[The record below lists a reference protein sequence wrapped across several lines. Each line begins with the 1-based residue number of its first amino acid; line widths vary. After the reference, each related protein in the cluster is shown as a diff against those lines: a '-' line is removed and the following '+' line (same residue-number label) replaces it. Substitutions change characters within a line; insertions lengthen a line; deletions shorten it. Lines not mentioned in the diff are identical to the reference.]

1 MAPAPPD
8 ALAAYSVG
16 TRAWFQDKEAGWI
29 GASLSKPVTTSPSG
43 EITLEFVIDDTG
55 ATREVKTNA
64 AKLAGPNG
72 EDELPPLRNPP
83 LLEAT
88 DDLTNLSYLNEPAV
102 LHTIL
107 NRYSQRVIYTYS
119 GIVLIAVNP
128 FFSLSLYSP
137 DIIQAYSGRKRG
149 ELDPH
154 LFAIAED
161 AYRCMVRDKKDQT
174 IVVSGESGAGKTVS
188 AKYIMRYFATVE
200 DPEKPGS
207 RKAGSGKDASGMSET
222 EQQILATNPIME
234 AFGNAKTTRNDNSSR
249 FGKYIEIL
257 FDKGHEIVGAKMRTY
272 LLERSRLTYQPE
284 IERNYHIF
292 YQLCAGAPSSER
304 KDLGLDDASK
314 FHFLNQGGPSSQV
327 ISGVDDAEEF
337 KVTQKALSTVG
348 VTIEKQWQIFRLL
361 AALLHLGNVNIT
373 ASRNDAML
381 SDDEPSLF
389 LATNM
394 LGIDLHEFRKWLLK
408 KQIQTR
414 GEKIITNLTQQQA
427 VTVRDSVAKYVYSC
441 LFDWLVDQ
449 MNKSL
454 ALGSNRTK
462 ESMIGVLDIYGFE
475 SFKVNSYEQF
485 CINYANER
493 LQHEFNHHVFKLE
506 QEEYMQEEI
515 SWTFID
521 FSDNQPCIDMIE
533 GKLGILSLLD
543 EESRLPSGSDNSFVQ
558 KLYTQMD
565 RRPEFKN
572 AFKKPRFGQTSF
584 TVCHYAL
591 DVNYSAE
598 GFVQKNLQSLPDE
611 HLSMFN
617 NTTNKFLKEV
627 LDAVNAGSKVDE
639 DVTVADGAK
648 AAAPIKKLGGQG
660 SIKKPT
666 LGSQFKS
673 SLVSLMNTIDSTNVH
688 YIRCIKPNEQKK
700 AFVTEPQSV
709 LGQLR
714 ACGVLETIRISC
726 AGYPSRWTFAD
737 FAERYYML
745 VSSDVVRS
753 LKQKAVAGE
762 EETEESQNLRCREL
776 AIHILKST
784 ISEHD
789 KYQVGLTKIFFRAG
803 MLALFE
809 KKRLDRLNALT
820 TLIQKNMRRHVYQ
833 KRYLKMRSDTVKIQ
847 TWWRMKLA
855 QKYVADLRRNTAATL
870 FQTAARA
877 WLAKQHFKSARDSIV
892 KIQSIAR
899 GRAIRKNFASEKTN
913 FAATKLQSLIRGA
926 LVRRQYRHERKG
938 IIHLQSCYR
947 RRLAKKELVALR
959 NEAKSV
965 SHFKEV
971 SYKLENKVVELTQNL
986 QKRTRDNKELSSKI
1000 RALEAQILT
1009 WQGKHDEL
1017 DAKAKGLQEQV
1028 DKPSVALAEFEAL
1041 LATKKELDAKYEAS
1055 LKRIAEQEKRIS
1067 DLSSELERQ
1076 AEDLQA
1082 KADAINGATKTSEED
1097 LASMASLRSEV
1108 AALREQLN
1116 RANAL
1121 NTLQKNSQ
1129 RIENAAPPVFNM
1141 ATGKENGY
1149 PSVGTKRRPRR
1160 HSEAGPWSD
1169 TPLGRDEHEEA
1180 MLAAKRSAANANRHV
1195 SVAFGTDG
1203 QIPGF
1208 GQRGGYDDELD
1219 DDDPSEEIIRIL
1231 ENEEQLDEDV
1241 LNGLIRYLKVPAPS
1255 LQNPPSPKEVLFPAH
1270 LISLVTNEMWK
1281 YGLVRESERFLAN
1294 VMQTIQQHVMS
1305 FQGDDAIIPGI
1316 FWLSNVH
1323 EILSFVCI
1331 AESDMLQGI
1340 GPGVDGAARS
1350 FEWGDYERL
1359 VTIVKHDLDSLEYNI
1374 YHTWMQEAKKKLHK
1388 MVIPALVESQSL
1400 PGFVT
1405 SDSGGRLFN
1414 RLLAGASTPAFAM
1427 DDILGVLNKVWK
1439 SLKSYYV
1446 EPSVTQQVVTELL
1459 KLIGVTSFND
1469 LLMRR
1474 NFCSWKRAM
1483 QIQYNITRIEEWCKS
1498 HDMPEGTL
1506 QLEHLMQATKLLQL
1520 KKATLGDIDI
1530 IYDVCW
1536 MLTPTQIQKLISH
1549 YYVADYENPI
1559 SPEILKAVAARVV
1572 PNDRNDHLLLPPEV
1586 DEAGPYE
1593 LPVPREV
1600 TGIET
1605 YCPAYIS
1612 VPAIRRLASRVA

>member
-1 MAPAPPD
+1 MAPAASD
-8 ALAAYSVG
+8 LLATYVVG
-16 TRAWFQDKEAGWI
+16 TKAWFPDKDNGWI
-29 GASLSKPVTTSPSG
+29 SATLAKPVAKSATG
-43 EITLEFVIDDTG
+43 EVTLEFTLDETG
-55 ATREVKTNA
+55 ATKKVTTTE
-64 AKLAGPNG
+64 AKLAGTNG

-107 NRYSQRVIYTYS
+107 NRYSQRLIYTYS

-128 FFSLSLYSP
+128 FYGLSLYSP
-137 DIIQAYSGRKRG
+137 EIIQAYSGKRKG
-149 ELDPH
+149 ELEPH

-161 AYRCMVRDKKDQT
+161 AYRCMIRDVKDQT

-200 DPEKPGS
+200 DPDRPGS
-207 RKAGSGKDASGMSET
+207 RKAGAGGKDASGMSET

-257 FDKGHEIVGAKMRTY
+257 FDKDHEIVGAKMRTY
-272 LLERSRLTYQPE
+272 LLERSRLVYQPE
-284 IERNYHIF
+284 TERNYHIF
-292 YQLCAGAPSSER
+292 YQLCAGAPSSEK
-304 KDLGLDDASK
+304 KDLGLEDASK
-314 FHFLNQGGPSSQV
+314 FNYLNQGGTTSLS
-327 ISGVDDAEEF
+327 INGVDDAEEF
-337 KVTQKALSTVG
+337 KATQKALSTVG
-348 VTIEKQWQIFRLL
+348 VKIEKQWQIFRLL

-373 ASRNDAML
+373 ASRNEAML
-381 SDDEPSLF
+381 ADDEPSLF
-389 LATNM
+389 MATSM
-394 LGIDLHEFRKWLLK
+394 LGIDNTEFRKWTVK
-408 KQIQTR
+408 KQLVTR
-414 GEKIITNLTQQQA
+414 GEKVVTNLSQA
-427 VTVRDSVAKYVYSC
+427 QALVVRDSVAKYVYTC

-449 MNKSL
+449 MNTSL
-454 ALGSNRTK
+454 ALGSSSTR

-475 SFKVNSYEQF
+475 RFKVNSYEQF

-506 QEEYMQEEI
+506 QEEYLQEQI

-543 EESRLPSGSDNSFVQ
+543 EESRLPSGSDESFVQ
-558 KLYTQMD
+558 KLYTQMEK
-565 RRPEFKN
+565 RPEFKN

-591 DVNYSAE
+591 DVEYSSA
-598 GFVQKNLQSLPDE
+598 GFVEKNKDTVPDE
-611 HLSMFN
+611 HLVLLSS
-617 NTTNKFLKEV
+617 TTNPFLKEV
-627 LDAVNAGSKVDE
+627 LETAHSGSKVEEPPAPAPMMD
-639 DVTVADGAK
+639 AAGAAG
-648 AAAPIKKLGGQG
+648 AAKPAPRKVGGG
-660 SIKKPT
+660 GMVKKPT

-673 SLVSLMNTIDSTNVH
+673 SLISLMATIDSTNVH
-688 YIRCIKPNEQKK
+688 YIRCIKPNEAKR
-700 AFVTEPQSV
+700 AWEVEPQNV

-737 FAERYYML
+737 FAQRYYML
-745 VSSDVVRS
+745 VSSNKWDMS
-753 LKQKAVAGE
+753 DMDKAKV
-762 EETEESQNLRCREL
+762 L
-776 AIHILKST
+776 ASDILSST
-784 ISEHD
+784 IVEKD
-789 KYQVGLTKIFFRAG
+789 KYQIGLTKIFFRAG
-803 MLALFE
+803 MLAQFE
-809 KKRLDRLNALT
+809 QKRTDRLNALT
-820 TLIQKNMRRHVYQ
+820 TLIQKNLRRHVYQ
-833 KRYLKMRSDTVKIQ
+833 KRYQQMRAGSIKIQ
-847 TWWRMKLA
+847 SWWRMQLA
-855 QKYVADLRRNTAATL
+855 IRYVSDLRKATAATTI
-870 FQTAARA
+870 QTACRGFLARRKY
-877 WLAKQHFKSARDSIV
+877 LATRQAVIT
-892 KIQSIAR
+892 IQSLVR
-899 GRAIRKNFASEKTN
+899 GRAVRATYKTAKVD
-913 FAATKLQSLIRGA
+913 FAATRLQSMLRGA
-926 LVRRQYRHERKG
+926 LVRMQYRKERRG

-986 QKRTRDNKELSSKI
+986 QKRVKDNKELASKI
-1000 RALEAQILT
+1000 RVLEAQILT
-1009 WQGKHDEL
+1009 WQGRYDEL
-1017 DAKAKGLQEQV
+1017 DTKARNLQDEV
-1028 DKPSVALAEFEAL
+1028 DKPTVALAEFEAL
-1041 LATKKELDAKYEAS
+1041 LAAKKELDAKQEGA
-1055 LKRIAEQEKRIS
+1055 LKRIAEQEKRIAE
-1067 DLSSELERQ
+1067 LSAEIERQ
-1076 AEDLQA
+1076 AEELQA
-1082 KADAINGATKTSEED
+1082 RVEALKGATKTSEED
-1097 LASMASLRSEV
+1097 LATMASLRSEV
-1108 AALREQLN
+1108 ASLREQLN

-1149 PSVGTKRRPRR
+1149 ASTGTKRRPRR

-1169 TPLGRDEHEEA
+1169 TPMGTKDEHEEA

-1195 SVAFGTDG
+1195 SVAFGADG

-1208 GQRGGYDDELD
+1208 GQRSGGYDEDYDE
-1219 DDDPSEEIIRIL
+1219 DDPSEEIIRIL

-1305 FQGDDAIIPGI
+1305 FTGDDAIIPGI

-1374 YHTWMQEAKKKLHK
+1374 YHTWMQEAKRKLHK
-1388 MVIPALVESQSL
+1388 MVIPALIESQSL

-1405 SDSGGRLFN
+1405 SENSGRLFN
-1414 RLLAGASTPAFAM
+1414 RLLSNNSNPAYTM

-1446 EPSVTQQVVTELL
+1446 EPSVTQQVITELL

-1549 YYVADYENPI
+1549 YFVADYENPI

-1593 LPVPREV
+1593 LPLPREV

>member
-1 MAPAPPD
+1 MAVASATNAPTI
-8 ALAAYSVG
+8 LGSYVVG
-16 TRAWFQDKEAGWI
+16 TKAWFADKEAGWI
-29 GASLSKPVTTSPSG
+29 SATLTKPVAVSANG
-43 EITLEFVIDDTG
+43 EVVLDFAIDDTG
-55 ATREVKTNA
+55 AQRTVKTTVG
-64 AKLAGPNG
+64 KLATPKGID
-72 EDELPPLRNPP
+72 DELPPLRNPP

-107 NRYSQRVIYTYS
+107 NRYSQRMIYTYS

-128 FFSLSLYSP
+128 FYALSLYSP
-137 DIIQAYSGRKRG
+137 EIIQAYSGRRKG
-149 ELDPH
+149 ELEPH

-161 AYRCMVRDKKDQT
+161 AYRCMIRDEKDQT

-200 DPEKPGS
+200 DPDKPGS
-207 RKAGSGKDASGMSET
+207 RKQSSNAKDSSGMSET

-249 FGKYIEIL
+249 FGKYLEIL

-272 LLERSRLTYQPE
+272 LLERSRLVYQPE
-284 IERNYHIF
+284 TERNYHIF

-304 KDLGLDDASK
+304 KDLGLEDASK
-314 FHFLNQGGPSSQV
+314 FYYLNQGGPGNH
-327 ISGVDDAEEF
+327 IINGVNDAEEF
-337 KVTQKALSTVG
+337 KNTQKALSTVG
-348 VTIEKQWQIFRLL
+348 VTIERQWQIFRLL
-361 AALLHLGNVNIT
+361 AALLHLGNVQVQ
-373 ASRNDAML
+373 ASRSDAML
-381 SDDEPSLF
+381 AEDEPSLF
-389 LATNM
+389 VATRI
-394 LGIDLHEFRKWLLK
+394 LGIDSSEFRKWTVK

-414 GEKIITNLTQQQA
+414 GEKIITNLTQAQA
-427 VTVRDSVAKYVYSC
+427 CVVRDSVAKYIYSN

-454 ALGSNRTK
+454 ALGSTQTRT
-462 ESMIGVLDIYGFE
+462 SMIGVLDIYGFE
-475 SFKVNSYEQF
+475 HFKVNSYEQF

-493 LQHEFNHHVFKLE
+493 LQHEFNRHVFKLE
-506 QEEYMQEEI
+506 QDEYMEEQI

-521 FSDNQPCIDMIE
+521 FSDNQPTIDMIE

-543 EESRLPSGSDNSFVQ
+543 EESRLPSGSDQSFLQ
-558 KLYTQMD
+558 KLYTQLD
-565 RRPEFKN
+565 KRSEFQN
-572 AFKKPRFGQTSF
+572 AYKRPRFGQSAF

-591 DVNYSAE
+591 DVTYEAE
-598 GFVQKNLQSLPDE
+598 GFLEKNRDSVPDE
-611 HLSMFN
+611 HLALLN
-617 NTTNKFLKEV
+617 NTSNTFLKEIIDTSHALSQAAKEDQV
-627 LDAVNAGSKVDE
+627 NGGTAAVRKPGPGS
-639 DVTVADGAK
+639 
-648 AAAPIKKLGGQG
+648 

-673 SLVSLMNTIDSTNVH
+673 SLISLMDTIDSTNVH
-688 YIRCIKPNEQKK
+688 YIRCIKPNSQSLPWQ
-700 AFVTEPQSV
+700 VEPQNM

-745 VSSDVVRS
+745 VNSRNWDMSSMAKV
-753 LKQKAVAGE
+753 
-762 EETEESQNLRCREL
+762 REL
-776 AIHILKST
+776 AEFILKSIIT
-784 ISEHD
+784 EKD
-789 KYQVGLTKIFFRAG
+789 KYQIGLTKIFFRAG

-809 KKRLDRLNALT
+809 QRRTDRLNALT
-820 TLIQKNMRRHVYQ
+820 TLMQKNMRRHLYQ
-833 KRYLKMRSDTVKIQ
+833 KRYQQTRTQTIRIQ
-847 TWWRMKLA
+847 AWWRVMLA
-855 QKYVADLRRNTAATL
+855 KRYVENLRKDTAATL
-870 FQTAARA
+870 IQTQIRAFVARQKHVRAIAA
-877 WLAKQHFKSARDSIV
+877 V
-892 KIQSIAR
+892 TMIQSITR
-899 GRAIRKNFASEKTN
+899 GRQTRARYAVDRQQNFVARLQAI
-913 FAATKLQSLIRGA
+913 IRGRQ
-926 LVRRQYRHERKG
+926 VRQQFRSDRKG
-938 IIHLQSCYR
+938 IIHLQSCWR
-947 RRLAKKELVALR
+947 RRLAKKELIALR
-959 NEAKSV
+959 NEAKTV
-965 SHFKEV
+965 THFKEV
-971 SYKLENKVVELTQNL
+971 SYKLENKVVELTQSL
-986 QKRTRDNKELSSKI
+986 QKRTKENKELTGRVRS
-1000 RALEAQILT
+1000 LEQQVKQ
-1009 WQGKHDEL
+1009 WQGKHEEL
-1017 DAKAKGLQEQV
+1017 DAKARSLQEQV
-1028 DKPSVALAEFEAL
+1028 NKPSVPLAEYEEMVA
-1041 LATKKELDAKYEAS
+1041 AKSELDRERD
-1055 LKRIAEQEKRIS
+1055 LMMKRIAEHEKQIGM
-1067 DLSSELERQ
+1067 LT
-1076 AEDLQA
+1076 EDLQKRSEEL
-1082 KADAINGATKTSEED
+1082 KAREEAMSGVQKSSEED
-1097 LASMASLRSEV
+1097 MATMQALRAELAS
-1108 AALREQLN
+1108 LREQLN

-1141 ATGKENGY
+1141 ATGAQNGY
-1149 PSVGTKRRPRR
+1149 TSGVTKRRARR
-1160 HSEAGPWSD
+1160 HSEQGPWSEQAAS
-1169 TPLGRDEHEEA
+1169 RDEAEEA
-1180 MLAAKRSAANANRHV
+1180 MFAAKKSAATANRHV
-1195 SVAFGTDG
+1195 SVAFGADG

-1208 GQRGGYDDELD
+1208 PPRGAYDDAY
-1219 DDDPSEEIIRIL
+1219 DDDPSEEIIKIL

-1255 LQNPPSPKEVLFPAH
+1255 QQNPPSPKEVLFPAH

-1305 FQGDDAIIPGI
+1305 FQGDDAIMPGI

-1388 MVIPALVESQSL
+1388 MVIPALIESQSL

-1405 SDSGGRLFN
+1405 SDTGGRLFN
-1414 RLLAGASTPAFAM
+1414 RLLSGGSAPAYTM
-1427 DDILGVLNKVWK
+1427 DDVLAVLNKVWK

-1446 EPSVTQQVVTELL
+1446 EPSVTQQVITELL

-1536 MLTPTQIQKLISH
+1536 MLTPTQIQKLIAH
-1549 YYVADYENPI
+1549 YHVADYENPI
-1559 SPEILKAVAARVV
+1559 SAEILKAVASRVV

-1605 YCPAYIS
+1605 YTPSWLA